1 MNNRKSISGMTK
13 KEIEELFTGC
23 NTMMQFKDGTYS
35 LVLCSK
41 TGRLFEVF
49 FGRILDMEFPIDEL
63 VNN

>member
-1 MNNRKSISGMTK
+1 MTK